1 MRRKGEEHRPA
12 CVAVGWRGCE
22 QAMQHQRVRRDGSK
36 RSGATPVQGG
46 QPIKVSLLSLGCPKN
61 QVDSEVM
68 LGQLA
73 AAGYQIEE
81 APERADLVVVNTCG
95 FIQEA
100 KEESI
105 QTILQATELKRAGC
119 CRAVVVSGCLPQ
131 RYGRELPFLLPE
143 VDAFVGTGEFPRIVE
158 IVSAALTRSAPQRTW
173 VTGHTAL
180 TTADLPRRLLGP
192 GHFAY
197 VKVAE
202 GCDRPCTFCAIPGI
216 RGRMQSRAPA
226 DILVEAR
233 RLVAAGVRE
242 IILVSQDTTDYG
254 RDLGERHGLL
264 RLLEALLAIPS
275 FSWIRL
281 HYLYPTRVTLELV
294 KLLASEPRLCR
305 YLDMPLQHSDAAVLK
320 AMGRGGDAPSLRRLI
335 DRIRAA
341 VPDITI
347 RTSFITGFPG
357 ETRERFLGL
366 LRFVEEMRFDRVG
379 VFCYSDE
386 EGTAAHSLPV
396 KLPRRVAEGR
406 RARLMAVQA
415 RIAEEKGRALIG
427 SAWDVM
433 VDGPVVEFPG
443 IQCGRTAAH
452 APEVDGT
459 VFLHGRVYPPGTIV
473 RARIRE
479 AFEHDLVADILEGVE

>member
-1 MRRKGEEHRPA
+1 
-12 CVAVGWRGCE
+12 
-22 QAMQHQRVRRDGSK
+22 MQHQRLRRDGPK
-36 RSGATPVQGG
+36 DSGATPARNR
-46 QPIKVSLLSLGCPKN
+46 QPVKVSLVSLGCPKN
-61 QVDSEVM
+61 QVDAEMM

-73 AAGYQIEE
+73 GAGYQIED

-105 QTILQATELKRAGC
+105 QIILQATELKRTGC
-119 CRAVVVSGCLPQ
+119 CQAVVVSGCLPQ
-131 RYGRELPFLLPE
+131 RYSRELPSLLPE
-143 VDAFVGTGEFPRIVE
+143 VDAFVGTGEFPRIAE
-158 IVSAALTRSAPQRTW
+158 IASAALTRSTLKRTW

-180 TTADLPRRLLGP
+180 VTADLPRRLLSP
-192 GHFAY
+192 SHFAY
-197 VKVAE
+197 VKIAE

-216 RGRMQSRAPA
+216 RGRMQSRALA
-226 DILVEAR
+226 DIVAEVRQLA
-233 RLVAAGVRE
+233 AAGVRE

-254 RDLGERHGLL
+254 RDLGETHGLL

-281 HYLYPTRVTLELV
+281 HYLYPTRVTPELV

-305 YLDMPLQHSDAAVLK
+305 YLDVPLQHCDAAVLK
-320 AMGRGGDAPSLRRLI
+320 AMARGGDARSLRRLLG
-335 DRIRAA
+335 RVREA
-341 VPDITI
+341 VPDMTI
-347 RTSFITGFPG
+347 RTSFMTGFPG
-357 ETRERFLGL
+357 ETPEQFLGL

-386 EGTAAHSLPV
+386 EGTAAHGLPRKV
-396 KLPRRVAEGR
+396 PRRVAEGR

-415 RIAEEKGRALIG
+415 QIAEEKGRALIG
-427 SAWDVM
+427 SVWDVM

-443 IQCGRTAAH
+443 IQCGRTMAH

-459 VFLHGRVYPPGTIV
+459 AFLRGPTYPPGTIV

-479 AFEHDLVADILEGVE
+479 AFEHDLAADILEGAE